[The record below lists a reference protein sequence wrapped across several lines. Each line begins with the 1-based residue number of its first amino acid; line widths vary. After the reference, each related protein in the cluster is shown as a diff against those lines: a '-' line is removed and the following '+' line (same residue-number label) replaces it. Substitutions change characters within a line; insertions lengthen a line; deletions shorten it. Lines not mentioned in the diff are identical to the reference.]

1 MAKKQK
7 AVAKKRV
14 VAVAGTGR
22 SLSLG
27 QAAML
32 NHAAA
37 NGEITL
43 IAIQDNYKLLP
54 AAQYVYGCD
63 WQWWNYHYANVLI
76 APRTQGQM
84 LLCAD
89 PHAREQF
96 DQLGLVQA
104 EDWDKPKAGLATLPG
119 EIRTGFS
126 SGHQALHLAHNM
138 EPDVILLCGLDYA
151 GDHWFGP
158 HPAEIT
164 TTPSWFG
171 KMIEAMNVLAADIDK
186 VGRTKVYNCSDSSAL
201 TCFEKMPLSQALA
214 LTSGDGEVDTQSS
227 SEGEPALVREDVSIL

>member
-1 MAKKQK
+1 MAKKKQST
-7 AVAKKRV
+7 KKRV

-22 SLSLG
+22 SFSLG

-32 NHAAA
+32 NQAAA
-37 NGEITL
+37 AGELTL
-43 IAIQDNYKLLP
+43 IAIQDNYRLLP

-63 WQWWNYHYANVLI
+63 WKWWAYHYVDVLA
-76 APRTQGQM
+76 APRAQGQE

-89 PHAREQF
+89 PQAVEQF
-96 DQLGLVQA
+96 SQLVSAPA
-104 EDWDKPKAGLATLPG
+104 EDWHKPEAGLATTPG
-119 EIRTGFS
+119 LIRTGFS

-171 KMIEAMNVLAADIDK
+171 KMIEAMDVIAADIDK

-214 LTSGDGEVDTQSS
+214 LTFGDGEADTNPLPES
-227 SEGEPALVREDVSIL
+227 EPALARGDVSIS